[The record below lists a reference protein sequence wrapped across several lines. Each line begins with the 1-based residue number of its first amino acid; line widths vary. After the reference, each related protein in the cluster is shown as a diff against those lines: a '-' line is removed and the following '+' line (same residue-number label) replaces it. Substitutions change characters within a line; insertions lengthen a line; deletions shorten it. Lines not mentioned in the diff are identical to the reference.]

1 MKLNNM
7 DNKQKIYCCY
17 SMNLKNYL
25 SENGIRYE
33 LEAMS
38 KSTHK
43 TFWLYVLD
51 DNLKQ
56 LLHEW
61 SARK

>member
-1 MKLNNM
+1 MNE
-7 DNKQKIYCCY
+7 QKIYCCY

-25 SENGIRYE
+25 AENGVRYE

-43 TFWLYVLD
+43 TFWLYIID
-51 DNLKQ
+51 DKLRS
-56 LLHEW
+56 LLEEW
-61 SARK
+61 TARK